1 LIAENKTKGYCCC
14 LVAGCCP
21 QLLSPIL
28 SALLLRG
35 KRARKT
41 THFRP
46 RRDFKKGRFGVV
58 VVGQGG
64 HGGREDVFF
73 SFFKSIKKTSSLPK
87 RKKVLQFTRNKKN

>member
-1 LIAENKTKGYCCC
+1 
-14 LVAGCCP
+14 
-21 QLLSPIL
+21 LLSPIL

-73 SFFKSIKKTSSLPK
+73 SFFKSIKKK
-87 RKKVLQFTRNKKN
+87 RRVSQKEKKFYNSQETKKTRKTPCH